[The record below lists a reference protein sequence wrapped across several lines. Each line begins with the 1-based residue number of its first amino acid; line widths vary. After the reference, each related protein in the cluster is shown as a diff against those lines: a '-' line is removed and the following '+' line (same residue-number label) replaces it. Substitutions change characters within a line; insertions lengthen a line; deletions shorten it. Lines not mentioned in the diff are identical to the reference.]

1 MAFMEE
7 EPSGERKLLEQD
19 ETRGGAQQK
28 GGIIWSQFPPDP
40 MGHNG
45 V

>member
-1 MAFMEE
+1 MEE
-7 EPSGERKLLEQD
+7 EPSGERKLVEQD
-19 ETRGGAQQK
+19 EARGGARQR

-40 MGHNG
+40 MEHIG